1 MAGNAT
7 QTIEIEEAGIN
18 FTMPSGMVMADRSMV
33 RDHLLSHS
41 RAVERAAIDAH
52 GQAVA
57 DIQEMNEK
65 KQGVPPE
72 VLKAM
77 SCVAFKDAI
86 AMRKE
91 EQDGGKSEGEVNG
104 DGVDKHV
111 DSDSSVSSTGSG
123 SVATSCCAEG
133 ACAAPRAR
141 SIFGLQVDNEEED
154 RACEIC
160 QSGYSEDDEVLPL
173 PCKHFFHKDCITKWF
188 AMRRTCPMCRHPVVP
203 LDEDEE
209 DERQGV
215 IVRRTTTIE
224 WVPVVRWLPASST
237 TVEVRNLEGT
247 EMETVTTTTTRN
259 TSIDTSTSQALAA
272 LISGASNNNYG
283 AAPGPAAAGTGAA
296 AADPPMFDPLLALA
310 SGNNIINI
318 SNNSND
324 NSNAPNMSP
333 SANPPGP
340 ATSPQG
346 GTGMPVAPVGNSTGM
361 SPPPVGVGSAAG
373 GVSAPGAIMAGQH
386 PPQHRTPPGNRFTL
400 LNEGAPPRTVHSP
413 SHTFG
418 PASALSQ
425 IQNGMP
431 PMQLAQDGQPPQMGE
446 VWEEREVSR
455 RVRIHEGGS
464 STPWMGV
471 PPRGPFYHHGH
482 APRVRNHVPLDSST
496 NHRTMSQA
504 SFEALSSNVSTQHR
518 FVSVQLARGGRVINA
533 NSPLLSSVASV
544 SPPMLPNGPSIL
556 QSAPPP
562 LNIAHHWD

>member
-86 AMRKE
+86 AMKKE
-91 EQDGGKSEGEVNG
+91 EQDGGKSEGEVND

-123 SVATSCCAEG
+123 SVATSCCTEG

-160 QSGYSEDDEVLPL
+160 QSGYSEDDEVLNQPPRSSSPSLTHVFPLCKSPSIDQSPPCARDPNGRPPHCPSHIQVLPL

-209 DERQGV
+209 DERQ
-215 IVRRTTTIE
+215 
-224 WVPVVRWLPASST
+224 
-237 TVEVRNLEGT
+237 VE
-247 EMETVTTTTTRN
+247 
-259 TSIDTSTSQALAA
+259 
-272 LISGASNNNYG
+272 
-283 AAPGPAAAGTGAA
+283 
-296 AADPPMFDPLLALA
+296 LA
-310 SGNNIINI
+310 S
-318 SNNSND
+318 
-324 NSNAPNMSP
+324 
-333 SANPPGP
+333 
-340 ATSPQG
+340 
-346 GTGMPVAPVGNSTGM
+346 
-361 SPPPVGVGSAAG
+361 
-373 GVSAPGAIMAGQH
+373 
-386 PPQHRTPPGNRFTL
+386 
-400 LNEGAPPRTVHSP
+400 
-413 SHTFG
+413 
-418 PASALSQ
+418 
-425 IQNGMP
+425 
-431 PMQLAQDGQPPQMGE
+431 
-446 VWEEREVSR
+446 
-455 RVRIHEGGS
+455 
-464 STPWMGV
+464 
-471 PPRGPFYHHGH
+471 
-482 APRVRNHVPLDSST
+482 
-496 NHRTMSQA
+496 
-504 SFEALSSNVSTQHR
+504 
-518 FVSVQLARGGRVINA
+518 
-533 NSPLLSSVASV
+533 SPLLFYPALLSASSFLSSSANGSTLVHAQSV
-544 SPPMLPNGPSIL
+544 N
-556 QSAPPP
+556 
-562 LNIAHHWD
+562 

>member
-1 MAGNAT
+1 MASNAT
-7 QTIEIEEAGIN
+7 QTIEIEESGIN
-18 FTMPSGMVMADRSMV
+18 FTMPSGMVMADRAMV
-33 RDHLLSHS
+33 SEHLVSHS

-52 GQAVA
+52 GQAVL
-57 DIQEMNEK
+57 DIQEMNDK
-65 KQGVPPE
+65 KKGVPPE

-77 SCVAFKDAI
+77 SSVAFKDAI

-91 EQDGGKSEGEVNG
+91 EQYVGKSEGEVNDG
-104 DGVDKHV
+104 DGVDKDV
-111 DSDSSVSSTGSG
+111 DSNSSVSSTRSG
-123 SVATSCCAEG
+123 SVATSCCTGG
-133 ACAAPRAR
+133 ACAAPGARA
-141 SIFGLQVDNEEED
+141 IFGLQVDNDEED

-224 WVPVVRWLPASST
+224 WVPVIRWLPASST
-237 TVEVRNLEGT
+237 TVEVRNLEGS

-272 LISGASNNNYG
+272 LFSGASNNNSS
-283 AAPGPAAAGTGAA
+283 AAPGTGAA
-296 AADPPMFDPLLALA
+296 GSGPAAGNSSMFDPLQSHAT
-310 SGNNIINI
+310 GN
-318 SNNSND
+318 
-324 NSNAPNMSP
+324 
-333 SANPPGP
+333 NPPGP

-346 GTGMPVAPVGNSTGM
+346 GASMPVAPVGTGAGM
-361 SPPPVGVGSAAG
+361 PPSSGGGVSAAG
-373 GVSAPGAIMAGQH
+373 GVSAPGAVMAGQP
-386 PPQHRTPPGNRFTL
+386 PPQQRTPPGNRFTL

-431 PMQLAQDGQPPQMGE
+431 PIQLAQDGQPHQMGE

-482 APRVRNHVPLDSST
+482 APRVRNHSST
-496 NHRTMSQA
+496 NHRTLSPA
-504 SFEALSSNVSTQHR
+504 AFETPSSNVSTQHR
-518 FVSVQLARGGRVINA
+518 FVSVQLARSGRVINA
-533 NSPLLSSVASV
+533 NSPPLLSSVASV

-562 LNIAHHWD
+562 LNIASHWD